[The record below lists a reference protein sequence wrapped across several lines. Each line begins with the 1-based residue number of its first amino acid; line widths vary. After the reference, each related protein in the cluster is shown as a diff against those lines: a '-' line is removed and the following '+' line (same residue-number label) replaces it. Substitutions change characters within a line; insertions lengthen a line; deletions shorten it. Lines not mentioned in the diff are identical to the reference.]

1 MAAYAAWMTLL
12 LLAYYTLPGIRVA
25 VWGVLALSGVAAI
38 GVGVILNRPTR
49 RAPWL
54 LLAAANLSF
63 AVGQLSFLVVTQVR
77 HEAVPFPSLDDL
89 FYLATYPL
97 YAVGLLI
104 FIRRRSAGYDRR
116 SLLDALTLTVGL
128 ALLSWVFLIVPY
140 VNNASLTWLQKAVA
154 IAYPLGDVL
163 VLAMLA
169 RLLAP
174 GAWRSRALQLLT
186 LGSVGLLASDVAF
199 GAIQLYGTFRVGTLT
214 DLGWAVFYAAWG
226 AAALHPTMTELTQP
240 VTRPRAPSSAVRLT
254 LIMLASLIA
263 PAVLLAEAVQHR
275 VHDAGVIAVSSAL
288 LYILVL
294 SRLADV
300 AAALRRTLARA
311 QILRLA
317 GAALAAA
324 ATVEQAASAVRSGV
338 VSLIG
343 HRQPM
348 TAAFGV
354 REGSTLRLVGAPP
367 GEPPVPTELAAGQA
381 GSWLALLNGP
391 EPQLLAGPAGDQ
403 SSVLLIPLSLQD
415 RPSGDPLI
423 GVLAVTGASRD
434 LAELA
439 GTFEV
444 LARQAALVVERVVLS
459 REVIRRNSEAYFRTL
474 VHDTSDVI
482 LIVDDQ
488 GRIRYATPSARSIF
502 GDVPVDGEYLWDL
515 VQPDEREE
523 ITRALAEMRRGEG
536 AEGGEIG
543 QDWRIT
549 ARDGSYVEVEV
560 RCSDLRHEPTVGGL
574 VLTLRDVT
582 EQRQLERELKY
593 RAFHDSLTGLP
604 NRVLFQERV
613 VRALARTR
621 RTSGIVGVLFIDLDD
636 FKVTNDTMG
645 HSVGDELLVAAGMRL
660 SALTTGTGTAARLG
674 GDEFGLLIED
684 APDRAA
690 VENLAE
696 AIVLAFQEPFTL
708 AIGSAIVTA
717 TVGVATSEDATST
730 SDLIR
735 SADLALYAAKS
746 AGKRQWRRYQPV
758 LSAGMMRRRDLQAA
772 LDSAV
777 TESAFTLVYQPIV
790 ELETGAVAGFEALLR
805 WPHAEWGMVQPDQFI
820 ALAEETGH
828 ILPLGAWVLQQAT
841 TDLARW
847 QQNAPGHPPVY
858 VSVNV
863 SARQLRD
870 PGFVGG
876 VRRRLTESGLHP
888 SSLVLELTESG
899 LLRPDQRLRADLEE
913 LQGMGMRLA
922 IDDFGTGYSSLS
934 YLRDL
939 PIDVLKID
947 KSFVDGIAV
956 STQRLA
962 LAEVIIRIAKTLGLT
977 VIAEGIESEIQ
988 RDMLVSMGCRYGQG
1002 YLLAVPMPADE
1013 AEALLRVGR
1022 GLVPQLPGSRL
1033 GPGAP
1038 RRPRAR
1044 AGPGAGT
1051 PAGTGRQ
1058 RAAGPGWQRGGRP
1071 CRAAAVSTWPPA
1083 VDQAPPLMI

>member
-1 MAAYAAWMTLL
+1 
-12 LLAYYTLPGIRVA
+12 
-25 VWGVLALSGVAAI
+25 
-38 GVGVILNRPTR
+38 
-49 RAPWL
+49 
-54 LLAAANLSF
+54 
-63 AVGQLSFLVVTQVR
+63 
-77 HEAVPFPSLDDL
+77 
-89 FYLATYPL
+89 
-97 YAVGLLI
+97 
-104 FIRRRSAGYDRR
+104 
-116 SLLDALTLTVGL
+116 
-128 ALLSWVFLIVPY
+128 
-140 VNNASLTWLQKAVA
+140 
-154 IAYPLGDVL
+154 
-163 VLAMLA
+163 
-169 RLLAP
+169 
-174 GAWRSRALQLLT
+174 
-186 LGSVGLLASDVAF
+186 
-199 GAIQLYGTFRVGTLT
+199 
-214 DLGWAVFYAAWG
+214 
-226 AAALHPTMTELTQP
+226 
-240 VTRPRAPSSAVRLT
+240 
-254 LIMLASLIA
+254 
-263 PAVLLAEAVQHR
+263 
-275 VHDAGVIAVSSAL
+275 
-288 LYILVL
+288 
-294 SRLADV
+294 
-300 AAALRRTLARA
+300 
-311 QILRLA
+311 
-317 GAALAAA
+317 
-324 ATVEQAASAVRSGV
+324 
-338 VSLIG
+338 
-343 HRQPM
+343 
-348 TAAFGV
+348 
-354 REGSTLRLVGAPP
+354 
-367 GEPPVPTELAAGQA
+367 
-381 GSWLALLNGP
+381 
-391 EPQLLAGPAGDQ
+391 
-403 SSVLLIPLSLQD
+403 
-415 RPSGDPLI
+415 
-423 GVLAVTGASRD
+423 
-434 LAELA
+434 
-439 GTFEV
+439 V

-482 LIVDDQ
+482 LIVDDH

-523 ITRALAEMRRGEG
+523 IARALAEMRRGEG
-536 AEGGEIG
+536 GQGGDVGE
-543 QDWRIT
+543 DWRIT

-613 VRALARTR
+613 VRALARSRHTN
-621 RTSGIVGVLFIDLDD
+621 GIVGVLFIDLDD

-717 TVGVATSEDATST
+717 TVGLATSEDAAST

-746 AGKRQWRRYQPV
+746 AGKRQWRRYQPG

-790 ELETGAVAGFEALLR
+790 ELDTGAVAGFEALLR

-828 ILPLGAWVLQQAT
+828 IVPLGAWVLQQAM

-847 QQNAPGHPPVY
+847 QQHAPGHPPVY

-870 PGFVGG
+870 PGFVGEA
-876 VRRRLTESGLHP
+876 RRRLTESGLHP

-913 LQGMGMRLA
+913 LKGMGVRLA

-934 YLRDL
+934 YLREL

-1033 GPGAP
+1033 GHGGRRAGRVPEPVQEPLP
-1038 RRPRAR
+1038 RRVRAVHVR
-1044 AGPGAGT
+1044 QGQAGQGADL
-1051 PAGTGRQ
+1051 PQ
-1058 RAAGPGWQRGGRP
+1058 RTV
-1071 CRAAAVSTWPPA
+1071 AVTTQQPA
-1083 VDQAPPLMI
+1083 VDPAAPPMI

>member
-1 MAAYAAWMTLL
+1 M
-12 LLAYYTLPGIRVA
+12 
-25 VWGVLALSGVAAI
+25 
-38 GVGVILNRPTR
+38 
-49 RAPWL
+49 
-54 LLAAANLSF
+54 
-63 AVGQLSFLVVTQVR
+63 
-77 HEAVPFPSLDDL
+77 
-89 FYLATYPL
+89 
-97 YAVGLLI
+97 
-104 FIRRRSAGYDRR
+104 
-116 SLLDALTLTVGL
+116 
-128 ALLSWVFLIVPY
+128 
-140 VNNASLTWLQKAVA
+140 
-154 IAYPLGDVL
+154 
-163 VLAMLA
+163 
-169 RLLAP
+169 
-174 GAWRSRALQLLT
+174 
-186 LGSVGLLASDVAF
+186 
-199 GAIQLYGTFRVGTLT
+199 
-214 DLGWAVFYAAWG
+214 
-226 AAALHPTMTELTQP
+226 
-240 VTRPRAPSSAVRLT
+240 
-254 LIMLASLIA
+254 
-263 PAVLLAEAVQHR
+263 
-275 VHDAGVIAVSSAL
+275 
-288 LYILVL
+288 
-294 SRLADV
+294 
-300 AAALRRTLARA
+300 
-311 QILRLA
+311 
-317 GAALAAA
+317 
-324 ATVEQAASAVRSGV
+324 
-338 VSLIG
+338 
-343 HRQPM
+343 
-348 TAAFGV
+348 
-354 REGSTLRLVGAPP
+354 
-367 GEPPVPTELAAGQA
+367 
-381 GSWLALLNGP
+381 
-391 EPQLLAGPAGDQ
+391 
-403 SSVLLIPLSLQD
+403 
-415 RPSGDPLI
+415 
-423 GVLAVTGASRD
+423 LAVTGASRD

-482 LIVDDQ
+482 LIVDDH

-621 RTSGIVGVLFIDLDD
+621 RTNGIVGVLFIDLDD

-690 VENLAE
+690 VEHLAE

-847 QQNAPGHPPVY
+847 QQHVPGHPPVY

-977 VIAEGIESEIQ
+977 LIAEGIESEIQ

-1033 GPGAP
+1033 GPGGAP
-1038 RRPRAR
+1038 QAAFPGQFRRRYPGGYGPSTCGRARPASAEICPAGPRPSPPGRPPLTRRPL
-1044 AGPGAGT
+1044 
-1051 PAGTGRQ
+1051 Q
-1058 RAAGPGWQRGGRP
+1058 
-1071 CRAAAVSTWPPA
+1071 
-1083 VDQAPPLMI
+1083 

>member
-12 LLAYYTLPGIRVA
+12 LLAYYALPGIRVA

-38 GVGVILNRPTR
+38 GAGVIINRPAR

-63 AVGQLSFLVVTQVR
+63 AVGQLSFLVLTQIR
-77 HEAVPFPSLDDL
+77 HQEVPFPSLVNL

-97 YAVGLLI
+97 YAVGLVI

-128 ALLSWVFLIVPY
+128 ALLSWVFLILPN

-174 GAWRSRALQLLT
+174 GTWRARSLQLLT

-199 GAIQLYGTFRVGTLT
+199 GAIQLYGTFRIGTLT
-214 DLGWAVFYAAWG
+214 ELGWAVLYAAWG
-226 AAALHPTMTELTQP
+226 AAALHPSMTELTQP
-240 VTRPRAPSSAVRLT
+240 TARQQAPNSVVRLT

-263 PAVLLAEAVQHR
+263 PAVLLAEAAEHR
-275 VHDAGVIAVSSAL
+275 VQDAGVIAVCSAL
-288 LYILVL
+288 LYVLVL

-311 QILRLA
+311 QVLRLA

-338 VSLIG
+338 ASLLG
-343 HRQPM
+343 DRQPV
-348 TAAFGV
+348 TAVLAV
-354 REGSTLRLVGAPP
+354 REGSSLRLVGAPP
-367 GEPPVPTELAAGQA
+367 DEPSMPTELPTGQA
-381 GSWLALLNGP
+381 ERWMSLLNGP
-391 EPQLLAGPAGDQ
+391 GPHLLAGPQGDQ
-403 SSVLLIPLSLQD
+403 PSVLLIPLSLQD

-423 GVLAVTGASRD
+423 GVLAVSGASRD
-434 LAELA
+434 LTALA

-459 REVIRRNSEAYFRTL
+459 REVIRRDSEAYFRTL

-482 LIVDDQ
+482 LIVDDH

-502 GDVPVDGEYLWDL
+502 GDIPVDGEYLWDL

-523 ITRALAEMRRGEG
+523 IARALAEMRRGEG
-536 AEGGEIG
+536 RGGGDGGEVAE
-543 QDWRIT
+543 DWRIT

-613 VRALARTR
+613 VRALARSR
-621 RTSGIVGVLFIDLDD
+621 RSDGIVGVLFIDLDD

-674 GDEFGLLIED
+674 GDEFGLLIEG

-717 TVGVATSEDATST
+717 TVGVATSEDTTST

-735 SADLALYAAKS
+735 HADLALYAAKS

-790 ELETGAVAGFEALLR
+790 ELNTGTVAGFEALLR

-828 ILPLGAWVLQQAT
+828 IVPLGAWVLQQAM

-847 QQNAPGHPPVY
+847 LLHAPDHPPVY

-863 SARQLRD
+863 AARQLRD
-870 PGFVGG
+870 TDFVRG
-876 VRRRLTESGLHP
+876 VRRRLTESGLPP

-899 LLRPDQRLRADLEE
+899 LLRPDQRLQADLEE
-913 LQGMGMRLA
+913 LKGMGVRLA

-934 YLRDL
+934 YLREL

-977 VIAEGIESEIQ
+977 VIAEGIESEVQ

-1002 YLLAVPMPADE
+1002 YLLAAPMPAAE
-1013 AEALLRVGR
+1013 AEALLRVGL
-1022 GLVPQLPGSRL
+1022 GLVPQLPGSRRL
-1033 GPGAP
+1033 ICPP
-1038 RRPRAR
+1038 VP
-1044 AGPGAGT
+1044 
-1051 PAGTGRQ
+1051 
-1058 RAAGPGWQRGGRP
+1058 
-1071 CRAAAVSTWPPA
+1071 VS
-1083 VDQAPPLMI
+1083 

>member
-12 LLAYYTLPGIRVA
+12 LVAYYALPGIRVA

-38 GVGVILNRPTR
+38 VAGVILNRPAR

-63 AVGQLSFLVVTQVR
+63 AVGQLSFLVLTQIR
-77 HEAVPFPSLDDL
+77 HQDVAFPSLVDL

-97 YAVGLLI
+97 YAAGLLI
-104 FIRRRSAGYDRR
+104 FIRRRSAGHDRR

-128 ALLSWVFLIVPY
+128 ALLSWVFLILPY
-140 VNNASLTWLQKAVA
+140 VNNTTLTWLQKAVA

-174 GAWRSRALQLLT
+174 GTWRSRSLQLLT
-186 LGSVGLLASDVAF
+186 LGSAGLLASDAAF
-199 GAIQLYGTFRVGTLT
+199 GATQLYGSFRVGTLT
-214 DLGWAVFYAAWG
+214 DFGWAVFYAAWG
-226 AAALHPTMTELTQP
+226 AAALHPSMTGL
-240 VTRPRAPSSAVRLT
+240 TRPGARQRAPSSVVRLT

-263 PAVLLAEAVQHR
+263 PAVLLAESVEHQVR
-275 VHDAGVIAVSSAL
+275 DAGVIAVCSAL
-288 LYILVL
+288 LYVLVL

-300 AAALRRTLARA
+300 AAALRQTLARA
-311 QILRLA
+311 QVLRLA

-324 ATVEQAASAVRSGV
+324 STVEQAASAVRSGAA
-338 VSLIG
+338 SLMG
-343 HRQPM
+343 DRQARP
-348 TAAFGV
+348 AVLAV
-354 REGSTLRLVGAPP
+354 REGSTLQLVGAPP
-367 GEPPVPTELAAGQA
+367 GEPPVPTQLPAGQA
-381 GSWLALLNGP
+381 ESWLSLLNGP
-391 EPQLLAGPAGDQ
+391 EPRLVAGPEGDWW
-403 SSVLLIPLSLQD
+403 SVLLIPLSLQD

-423 GVLAVTGASRD
+423 GVLAVSGAS
-434 LAELA
+434 AAMAALA

-444 LARQAALVVERVVLS
+444 LGRQAALVVERVMLS
-459 REVIRRNSEAYFRTL
+459 HEVTRRNSEAYFRTL

-488 GRIRYATPSARSIF
+488 GRVRYATPSARSIF
-502 GDVPVDGEYLWDL
+502 GDIPVDGEYLWDL

-523 ITRALAEMRRGEG
+523 IARALAEMRSGEG
-536 AEGGEIG
+536 G
-543 QDWRIT
+543 QGRDVDEDWRIT

-613 VRALARTR
+613 VRALARSR
-621 RTSGIVGVLFIDLDD
+621 RTDGTVGVLFIDLDD

-645 HSVGDELLVAAGMRL
+645 HGVGDELLVAAGMRL
-660 SALTTGTGTAARLG
+660 SALTTGRGTAARLG

-684 APDRAA
+684 APDGAA

-696 AIVLAFQEPFTL
+696 AIVLAFQEPITL
-708 AIGSAIVTA
+708 AIGSAIVTV

-730 SDLIR
+730 SDLVR
-735 SADLALYAAKS
+735 HADLALYAAKS

-777 TESAFTLVYQPIV
+777 TEKAFTLVYQPIV
-790 ELETGAVAGFEALLR
+790 ELSTGAVAGFEALLR
-805 WPHAEWGMVQPDQFI
+805 WPHAEWGMVQPDQFV

-828 ILPLGAWVLQQAT
+828 IVPLGAWVLQQAMA
-841 TDLARW
+841 DLARW
-847 QQNAPGHPPVY
+847 QRHAPDHPPAY

-870 PGFVGG
+870 TGFVQG
-876 VRRRLTESGLHP
+876 VRRRLTESGLAP

-899 LLRPDQRLRADLEE
+899 LLRPDQRLQADLEG
-913 LQGMGMRLA
+913 LKGMGVRLA

-934 YLRDL
+934 YLREL

-947 KSFVDGIAV
+947 KSFVDGITV

-962 LAEVIIRIAKTLGLT
+962 LVEVIIRIAKTLGLT
-977 VIAEGIESEIQ
+977 VIAEGIESEMQ

-1002 YLLAVPMPADE
+1002 YLLATPMPADE
-1013 AEALLRVGR
+1013 AQALLRVGH
-1022 GLVPQLPGSRL
+1022 GLVPQLPGSRRL
-1033 GPGAP
+1033 I
-1038 RRPRAR
+1038 R
-1044 AGPGAGT
+1044 T
-1051 PAGTGRQ
+1051 PV
-1058 RAAGPGWQRGGRP
+1058 P
-1071 CRAAAVSTWPPA
+1071 VS
-1083 VDQAPPLMI
+1083 

>member
-1 MAAYAAWMTLL
+1 
-12 LLAYYTLPGIRVA
+12 
-25 VWGVLALSGVAAI
+25 
-38 GVGVILNRPTR
+38 
-49 RAPWL
+49 
-54 LLAAANLSF
+54 
-63 AVGQLSFLVVTQVR
+63 
-77 HEAVPFPSLDDL
+77 
-89 FYLATYPL
+89 
-97 YAVGLLI
+97 
-104 FIRRRSAGYDRR
+104 
-116 SLLDALTLTVGL
+116 
-128 ALLSWVFLIVPY
+128 
-140 VNNASLTWLQKAVA
+140 
-154 IAYPLGDVL
+154 
-163 VLAMLA
+163 
-169 RLLAP
+169 
-174 GAWRSRALQLLT
+174 
-186 LGSVGLLASDVAF
+186 
-199 GAIQLYGTFRVGTLT
+199 
-214 DLGWAVFYAAWG
+214 
-226 AAALHPTMTELTQP
+226 
-240 VTRPRAPSSAVRLT
+240 
-254 LIMLASLIA
+254 
-263 PAVLLAEAVQHR
+263 
-275 VHDAGVIAVSSAL
+275 
-288 LYILVL
+288 
-294 SRLADV
+294 
-300 AAALRRTLARA
+300 
-311 QILRLA
+311 
-317 GAALAAA
+317 
-324 ATVEQAASAVRSGV
+324 
-338 VSLIG
+338 
-343 HRQPM
+343 
-348 TAAFGV
+348 
-354 REGSTLRLVGAPP
+354 
-367 GEPPVPTELAAGQA
+367 
-381 GSWLALLNGP
+381 
-391 EPQLLAGPAGDQ
+391 
-403 SSVLLIPLSLQD
+403 
-415 RPSGDPLI
+415 
-423 GVLAVTGASRD
+423 
-434 LAELA
+434 
-439 GTFEV
+439 
-444 LARQAALVVERVVLS
+444 
-459 REVIRRNSEAYFRTL
+459 
-474 VHDTSDVI
+474 
-482 LIVDDQ
+482 
-488 GRIRYATPSARSIF
+488 
-502 GDVPVDGEYLWDL
+502 VDGEYLWDL

-543 QDWRIT
+543 QDWRIN

-621 RTSGIVGVLFIDLDD
+621 RTNGIVGVLFIDLDD

-690 VENLAE
+690 VENLAG

-847 QQNAPGHPPVY
+847 QQHAPGHPPVY

-870 PGFVGG
+870 PDFVGG

-977 VIAEGIESEIQ
+977 LIAEGIESEIQ

-1033 GPGAP
+1033 GPGRRPARRVPGPVQEPVP
-1038 RRPRAR
+1038 RRVRAVHVQH
-1044 AGPGAGT
+1044 GPVG
-1051 PAGTGRQ
+1051 
-1058 RAAGPGWQRGGRP
+1058 QRGDMPG
-1071 CRAAAVSTWPPA
+1071 RAAAVTTQPPA
-1083 VDQAPPLMI
+1083 VDQAPPPMI

>member
-12 LLAYYTLPGIRVA
+12 LVAYYALPGLRA
-25 VWGVLALSGVAAI
+25 GVWGLLALSGVAAI
-38 GVGVILNRPTR
+38 VAGVVLNRPAS

-63 AVGQLSFLVVTQVR
+63 AVGQQSFLVLTEVR
-77 HEAVPFPSLDDL
+77 HEIVSFPSFVDL
-89 FYLATYPL
+89 FYLASYPL
-97 YAVGLLI
+97 YAIGLLI
-104 FIRRRSAGYDRR
+104 FIRRRSAGHDRR

-128 ALLSWVFLIVPY
+128 ALLSWVFLILPY
-140 VNNASLTWLQKAVA
+140 VNNTTLSWQQKAVA

-174 GAWRSRALQLLT
+174 GTWRARSLQLLT
-186 LGSVGLLASDVAF
+186 VGSLGLLASDVAF
-199 GAIQLYGTFRVGTLT
+199 GAIQLYGSFRIGTVA
-214 DLGWAVFYAAWG
+214 DFGWAVFYAAWG
-226 AAALHPTMTELTQP
+226 AAALHPSMTELTQP
-240 VTRPRAPSSAVRLT
+240 AGRQLAPSSVIRLT

-263 PAVLLAEAVQHR
+263 PAVLLTEALEHR
-275 VHDAGVIAVSSAL
+275 VQDAGVIAVCSAL
-288 LYILVL
+288 LYVLVL

-311 QILRLA
+311 RILRVA

-338 VSLIG
+338 ASLMEN
-343 HRQPM
+343 RQRGPVVL
-348 TAAFGV
+348 AV
-354 REGSTLRLVGAPP
+354 REGGTLRVVGAPP
-367 GEPPVPTELAAGQA
+367 DEPAVATELPAVQA
-381 GSWLALLNGP
+381 ESWLSLLTGP
-391 EPQLLAGPAGDQ
+391 GPHLLDGTDGGQP
-403 SSVLLIPLSLQD
+403 SVLLCPLALQD
-415 RPSGDPLI
+415 RPAGDPLI
-423 GVLAVTGASRD
+423 GVLAVSGARRD

-459 REVIRRNSEAYFRTL
+459 REVTRRNSESYFRTL

-482 LIVDDQ
+482 LIVDDSS
-488 GRIRYATPSARSIF
+488 RIQYATPSARSIF

-523 ITRALAEMRRGEG
+523 IARALAEMR
-536 AEGGEIG
+536 AG
-543 QDWRIT
+543 QDQDVDEDWRIT

-593 RAFHDSLTGLP
+593 RALHDSLTGLP
-604 NRVLFQERV
+604 NRMLFQERV
-613 VRALARTR
+613 VRAMARAR
-621 RTSGIVGVLFIDLDD
+621 RTDAIVGVLFTDLDD
-636 FKVTNDTMG
+636 FKVINDTMG
-645 HSVGDELLVAAGMRL
+645 HGVGDELLVAAGMRL
-660 SALTTGTGTAARLG
+660 SALTTGRGTAARLG

-684 APDRAA
+684 APDGAA
-690 VENLAE
+690 VENVAE

-708 AIGSAIVTA
+708 AIGSAIATA

-730 SDLIR
+730 SDLVR
-735 SADLALYAAKS
+735 QADLALYAAKA

-777 TESAFTLVYQPIV
+777 AESAFTLVYQPIV
-790 ELETGAVAGFEALLR
+790 ELSTGAVAGFEALLR

-828 ILPLGAWVLQQAT
+828 IVPLGAWVLQQAT
-841 TDLARW
+841 ADLARW
-847 QQNAPGHPPVY
+847 QQRVQGHPLVY
-858 VSVNV
+858 MSVNV
-863 SARQLRD
+863 AARQLRD
-870 PGFVGG
+870 PGFVRG
-876 VRRRLTESGLHP
+876 VRRRLTESGVAP

-899 LLRPDQRLRADLEE
+899 LLRPDQRLRADLDE
-913 LQGMGMRLA
+913 LMGMGVRLA

-934 YLRDL
+934 YLREL
-939 PIDVLKID
+939 PIDLLKVD
-947 KSFVDGIAV
+947 KSFVDGIAM

-962 LAEVIIRIAKTLGLT
+962 LVEVIIRIAKTLELT
-977 VIAEGIESEIQ
+977 VIAEGIESEVQ

-1002 YLLAVPMPADE
+1002 YLLAAPMPADE
-1013 AEALLRVGR
+1013 AEALLRVGH
-1022 GLVPQLPGSRL
+1022 GLVPQLPGSRRL
-1033 GPGAP
+1033 LSVPL
-1038 RRPRAR
+1038 
-1044 AGPGAGT
+1044 
-1051 PAGTGRQ
+1051 
-1058 RAAGPGWQRGGRP
+1058 AAG
-1071 CRAAAVSTWPPA
+1071 
-1083 VDQAPPLMI
+1083 

>member
-1 MAAYAAWMTLL
+1 
-12 LLAYYTLPGIRVA
+12 
-25 VWGVLALSGVAAI
+25 
-38 GVGVILNRPTR
+38 
-49 RAPWL
+49 
-54 LLAAANLSF
+54 
-63 AVGQLSFLVVTQVR
+63 
-77 HEAVPFPSLDDL
+77 
-89 FYLATYPL
+89 
-97 YAVGLLI
+97 
-104 FIRRRSAGYDRR
+104 
-116 SLLDALTLTVGL
+116 
-128 ALLSWVFLIVPY
+128 
-140 VNNASLTWLQKAVA
+140 
-154 IAYPLGDVL
+154 VL

-174 GAWRSRALQLLT
+174 STWRSRSLQLLT
-186 LGSVGLLASDVAF
+186 LGSVGLLASDAAF
-199 GAIQLYGTFRVGTLT
+199 GATQLYGTFRVGTLI

-226 AAALHPTMTELTQP
+226 AAALHPSMTELTQP
-240 VTRPRAPSSAVRLT
+240 IARPRAPSSAVRLT

-275 VHDAGVIAVSSAL
+275 VHDAGVIAVCSAL

-300 AAALRRTLARA
+300 AAALRRSLVRA
-311 QILRLA
+311 QVLRLA

-324 ATVEQAASAVRSGV
+324 ATVEQAASAVRAGV

-348 TAAFGV
+348 TAALAV

-367 GEPPVPTELAAGQA
+367 DEEPVPTELPAGQA
-381 GSWLALLNGP
+381 DSWLALLNGP
-391 EPQLLAGPAGDQ
+391 EPQLLAGPEGDQ

-434 LAELA
+434 LAELT

-515 VQPDEREE
+515 VQPDERQE

-536 AEGGEIG
+536 AEGGEVG

-613 VRALARTR
+613 VRALARSR
-621 RTSGIVGVLFIDLDD
+621 HANGIVGVLFIDLDD

-660 SALTTGTGTAARLG
+660 SALITGTGTAARLG

-684 APDRAA
+684 AADRAA

-772 LDSAV
+772 LDNAV
-777 TESAFTLVYQPIV
+777 TQSAFTLVYQPIV
-790 ELETGAVAGFEALLR
+790 ELDTGAVAGFEALLR

-828 ILPLGAWVLQQAT
+828 ILPLGAWVLEQAT

-847 QQNAPGHPPVY
+847 QQHARGHPPVY

-1013 AEALLRVGR
+1013 AEALLRVGH

-1033 GPGAP
+1033 GPGGRVPGPVQEPVP
-1038 RRPRAR
+1038 RRVRAVHVR
-1044 AGPGAGT
+1044 QG
-1051 PAGTGRQ
+1051 PAG
-1058 RAAGPGWQRGGRP
+1058 QRGDLPR
-1071 CRAAAVSTWPPA
+1071 RTAAVTTQPPA
-1083 VDQAPPLMI
+1083 VDQGARQ

>member
-38 GVGVILNRPTR
+38 GAGVILNRPTR

-54 LLAAANLSF
+54 LLAGANLSF

-275 VHDAGVIAVSSAL
+275 VHNAGVIAVSSAL

-300 AAALRRTLARA
+300 AAALRRTLTRA

-338 VSLIG
+338 ASLIG

-348 TAAFGV
+348 TAAFAV

-367 GEPPVPTELAAGQA
+367 DEPPVPTELPAGQ
-381 GSWLALLNGP
+381 GDSWLALLNGP

-434 LAELA
+434 LADLA

-482 LIVDDQ
+482 LIVDDH

-621 RTSGIVGVLFIDLDD
+621 RTNGIVGVLFIDLDD

-847 QQNAPGHPPVY
+847 QQHAPGHPPVY

-1033 GPGAP
+1033 GPGAGAQAAFP
-1038 RRPRAR
+1038 GQLRSPYPGGYWPSTCGRARLAAWRAAWPRASR
-1044 AGPGAGT
+1044 HH
-1051 PAGTGRQ
+1051 
-1058 RAAGPGWQRGGRP
+1058 
-1071 CRAAAVSTWPPA
+1071 PA
-1083 VDQAPPLMI
+1083 VDQAPPPMI

>member
-1 MAAYAAWMTLL
+1 MAAYAAWMTVLL
-12 LLAYYTLPGIRVA
+12 VVYYALPGIRVA
-25 VWGVLALSGVAAI
+25 VWGVLALSGVAAM
-38 GVGVILNRPTR
+38 VAGVILNRPSS

-63 AVGQLSFLVVTQVR
+63 AVGQQSFLVLTEVR
-77 HEAVPFPSLDDL
+77 HQVVAFPSFMDL

-97 YAVGLLI
+97 YAIGLLI
-104 FIRRRSAGYDRR
+104 FIRRRSAGHDRR

-128 ALLSWVFLIVPY
+128 ALLSWVFLILPY
-140 VNNASLTWLQKAVA
+140 VNNATLTWQQKAVA

-174 GAWRSRALQLLT
+174 GMWRARSLQLLT
-186 LGSVGLLASDVAF
+186 VGSLGLLGSDVAF
-199 GAIQLYGTFRVGTLT
+199 GLIQLYSSFHLGTLT
-214 DLGWAVFYAAWG
+214 EFGWAVFYAAWG
-226 AAALHPTMTELTQP
+226 AAALHPSMTELTQP
-240 VTRPRAPSSAVRLT
+240 VARQRPPSSVVRLT

-263 PAVLLAEAVQHR
+263 PAVLLAEAVAHR
-275 VHDAGVIAVSSAL
+275 VQDAGVIAVCSAL
-288 LYILVL
+288 LYVLVL

-300 AAALRRTLARA
+300 AAALRQTLARA
-311 QILRLA
+311 HVLRQA
-317 GAALAAA
+317 GEALAAA
-324 ATVEQAASAVRSGV
+324 STVEQAASAVRSGV
-338 VSLIG
+338 ASLMEG
-343 HRQPM
+343 RQPGP
-348 TAAFGV
+348 AVLAV
-354 REGSTLRLVGAPP
+354 REGSTLRVVRAPP
-367 GEPPVPTELAAGQA
+367 DEPPVATELPAAQA
-381 GSWLALLNGP
+381 DSWLSMLSGP
-391 EPQLLAGPAGDQ
+391 GSHLLAGPDDQ
-403 SSVLLIPLSLQD
+403 RGVLLCPLALQD
-415 RPSGDPLI
+415 RPAGDPLI
-423 GVLAVTGASRD
+423 GVLAVSGASRD
-434 LAELA
+434 LAVLA

-444 LARQAALVVERVVLS
+444 LAQQAALVVERVLLS

-482 LIVDDQ
+482 LIVDDD
-488 GRIRYATPSARSIF
+488 GRVRYATPSALGIF

-515 VQPDEREE
+515 VQPDDREE
-523 ITRALAEMRRGEG
+523 ISRALAEMRRGEG
-536 AEGGEIG
+536 GDVDE
-543 QDWRIT
+543 DWRIT

-604 NRVLFQERV
+604 NRMLFQERV
-613 VRALARTR
+613 VRAMARAR
-621 RTSGIVGVLFIDLDD
+621 RTDAIVGVLFIDLDD
-636 FKVTNDTMG
+636 FKVINDAMG

-660 SALTTGTGTAARLG
+660 SALTTGRGSTARLG
-674 GDEFGLLIED
+674 GDEFGLLMED
-684 APDRAA
+684 APDGATL
-690 VENLAE
+690 ENLAE
-696 AIVLAFQEPFTL
+696 TIVLAFQEPFTL

-730 SDLIR
+730 SDLVR
-735 SADLALYAAKS
+735 HADLALYAGKA

-777 TESAFTLVYQPIV
+777 AESAFTLVYQPIV
-790 ELETGAVAGFEALLR
+790 ELSTGAVAGFEALLR

-828 ILPLGAWVLQQAT
+828 IVPLGAWVLQQAMS
-841 TDLARW
+841 DLARW
-847 QQNAPGHPPVY
+847 QQRARGHPPVY

-863 SARQLRD
+863 AARQLRD
-870 PGFVGG
+870 PGFVRG
-876 VRRRLTESGLHP
+876 VRRRLTESGLAP

-913 LQGMGMRLA
+913 LKGMGVRLA

-934 YLRDL
+934 YLREL
-939 PIDVLKID
+939 PIDLLKID

-962 LAEVIIRIAKTLGLT
+962 LVEVIIRIAKTLGLT
-977 VIAEGIESEIQ
+977 VVAEGIESEVQ

-1002 YLLAVPMPADE
+1002 YLLATPMPADE
-1013 AEALLRVGR
+1013 AEALLRVGQS
-1022 GLVPQLPGSRL
+1022 LVAQLPGSRRL
-1033 GPGAP
+1033 M
-1038 RRPRAR
+1038 RE
-1044 AGPGAGT
+1044 
-1051 PAGTGRQ
+1051 
-1058 RAAGPGWQRGGRP
+1058 
-1071 CRAAAVSTWPPA
+1071 
-1083 VDQAPPLMI
+1083 PLVG

>member
-1 MAAYAAWMTLL
+1 
-12 LLAYYTLPGIRVA
+12 
-25 VWGVLALSGVAAI
+25 
-38 GVGVILNRPTR
+38 
-49 RAPWL
+49 
-54 LLAAANLSF
+54 
-63 AVGQLSFLVVTQVR
+63 
-77 HEAVPFPSLDDL
+77 
-89 FYLATYPL
+89 
-97 YAVGLLI
+97 
-104 FIRRRSAGYDRR
+104 
-116 SLLDALTLTVGL
+116 
-128 ALLSWVFLIVPY
+128 
-140 VNNASLTWLQKAVA
+140 
-154 IAYPLGDVL
+154 
-163 VLAMLA
+163 
-169 RLLAP
+169 
-174 GAWRSRALQLLT
+174 
-186 LGSVGLLASDVAF
+186 
-199 GAIQLYGTFRVGTLT
+199 
-214 DLGWAVFYAAWG
+214 
-226 AAALHPTMTELTQP
+226 
-240 VTRPRAPSSAVRLT
+240 
-254 LIMLASLIA
+254 
-263 PAVLLAEAVQHR
+263 
-275 VHDAGVIAVSSAL
+275 
-288 LYILVL
+288 
-294 SRLADV
+294 
-300 AAALRRTLARA
+300 
-311 QILRLA
+311 
-317 GAALAAA
+317 
-324 ATVEQAASAVRSGV
+324 VEQAASAVRSGV
-338 VSLIG
+338 ASLIG
-343 HRQPM
+343 DRQP
-348 TAAFGV
+348 ALAV
-354 REGSTLRLVGAPP
+354 REGSILRLVGAPP
-367 GEPPVPTELAAGQA
+367 DEPPVPTELPAGQA
-381 GSWLALLNGP
+381 DSWLALLNGP
-391 EPQLLAGPAGDQ
+391 EPQLLAGPEGDQ

-415 RPSGDPLI
+415 RPAGDPLI

-482 LIVDDQ
+482 LIVDDH

-523 ITRALAEMRRGEG
+523 ITRALAEMGRGEG
-536 AEGGEIG
+536 GQGGDVGE
-543 QDWRIT
+543 DWRIT

-613 VRALARTR
+613 VRALARSR
-621 RTSGIVGVLFIDLDD
+621 RTNGIVGVLFIDLDD

-777 TESAFTLVYQPIV
+777 AESAFTLVYQPIV
-790 ELETGAVAGFEALLR
+790 ELSTGTVAGFEALLR
-805 WPHAEWGMVQPDQFI
+805 WPHAEWGMLQPDQFI

-828 ILPLGAWVLQQAT
+828 IVPLGAWVLQQAT
-841 TDLARW
+841 ADIARW
-847 QQNAPGHPPVY
+847 QRIRGHPPVY

-870 PGFVGG
+870 PGFVRG
-876 VRRRLTESGLHP
+876 VRRRLTESGLAP

-899 LLRPDQRLRADLEE
+899 LLRPDHRLQADLEE
-913 LQGMGMRLA
+913 LKGMGLRLA

-934 YLRDL
+934 YLREL

-962 LAEVIIRIAKTLGLT
+962 LVEVIIRIAKTLELT
-977 VIAEGIESEIQ
+977 VIAEGIESEVQ
-988 RDMLVSMGCRYGQG
+988 RDLLVSMGCRYGQG
-1002 YLLAVPMPADE
+1002 YLLATPMPAEE
-1013 AEALLRVGR
+1013 AEELLRVGH
-1022 GLVPQLPGSRL
+1022 GLVPQLPSLPRL
-1033 GPGAP
+1033 TPALAAP
-1038 RRPRAR
+1038 SPPVPV
-1044 AGPGAGT
+1044 AGPPVLAGLLS
-1051 PAGTGRQ
+1051 
-1058 RAAGPGWQRGGRP
+1058 
-1071 CRAAAVSTWPPA
+1071 C
-1083 VDQAPPLMI
+1083 

>member
-1 MAAYAAWMTLL
+1 
-12 LLAYYTLPGIRVA
+12 
-25 VWGVLALSGVAAI
+25 
-38 GVGVILNRPTR
+38 
-49 RAPWL
+49 
-54 LLAAANLSF
+54 
-63 AVGQLSFLVVTQVR
+63 
-77 HEAVPFPSLDDL
+77 
-89 FYLATYPL
+89 
-97 YAVGLLI
+97 
-104 FIRRRSAGYDRR
+104 
-116 SLLDALTLTVGL
+116 
-128 ALLSWVFLIVPY
+128 
-140 VNNASLTWLQKAVA
+140 
-154 IAYPLGDVL
+154 
-163 VLAMLA
+163 
-169 RLLAP
+169 
-174 GAWRSRALQLLT
+174 
-186 LGSVGLLASDVAF
+186 
-199 GAIQLYGTFRVGTLT
+199 
-214 DLGWAVFYAAWG
+214 
-226 AAALHPTMTELTQP
+226 
-240 VTRPRAPSSAVRLT
+240 
-254 LIMLASLIA
+254 
-263 PAVLLAEAVQHR
+263 
-275 VHDAGVIAVSSAL
+275 
-288 LYILVL
+288 
-294 SRLADV
+294 
-300 AAALRRTLARA
+300 
-311 QILRLA
+311 
-317 GAALAAA
+317 
-324 ATVEQAASAVRSGV
+324 
-338 VSLIG
+338 
-343 HRQPM
+343 
-348 TAAFGV
+348 
-354 REGSTLRLVGAPP
+354 
-367 GEPPVPTELAAGQA
+367 
-381 GSWLALLNGP
+381 
-391 EPQLLAGPAGDQ
+391 
-403 SSVLLIPLSLQD
+403 
-415 RPSGDPLI
+415 
-423 GVLAVTGASRD
+423 VTGASRD

-482 LIVDDQ
+482 LIVDDH

-523 ITRALAEMRRGEG
+523 ITRALAEMRRAEG

-621 RTSGIVGVLFIDLDD
+621 RTNGIVGVLFIDLDD

-690 VENLAE
+690 VEHLAE

-847 QQNAPGHPPVY
+847 QQHAPGHPPVY

-1033 GPGAP
+1033 GPGGRPAGRVPGPVQEPVP
-1038 RRPRAR
+1038 RRVRAVHV
-1044 AGPGAGT
+1044 
-1051 PAGTGRQ
+1051 RQ
-1058 RAAGPGWQRGGRP
+1058 GRP
-1071 CRAAAVSTWPPA
+1071 ASAEICPADPRPSTQQPA
-1083 VDQAPPLMI
+1083 VDQAAPPMI